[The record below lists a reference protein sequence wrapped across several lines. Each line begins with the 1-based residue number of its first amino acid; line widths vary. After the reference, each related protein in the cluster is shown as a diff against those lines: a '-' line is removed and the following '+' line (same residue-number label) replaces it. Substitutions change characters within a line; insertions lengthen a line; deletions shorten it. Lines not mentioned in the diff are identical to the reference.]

1 MTKYEAKE
9 PVGSL
14 RSRGEIIRNI
24 YDRNTFD
31 AQRLQDKH
39 KWKKCKVASNLFKRF
54 MAQALLS
61 YQLLL
66 DENLSNFISFTETVL
81 VMMKVMSS

>member
-1 MTKYEAKE
+1 MEKNVKLFQTCVKD
-9 PVGSL
+9 L
-14 RSRGEIIRNI
+14 C
-24 YDRNTFD
+24 
-31 AQRLQDKH
+31 H
-39 KWKKCKVASNLFKRF
+39 KFC
-54 MAQALLS
+54 

>member
-1 MTKYEAKE
+1 MEKNVKLFQTCLKD
-9 PVGSL
+9 L
-14 RSRGEIIRNI
+14 C
-24 YDRNTFD
+24 
-31 AQRLQDKH
+31 L
-39 KWKKCKVASNLFKRF
+39 NLC
-54 MAQALLS
+54 